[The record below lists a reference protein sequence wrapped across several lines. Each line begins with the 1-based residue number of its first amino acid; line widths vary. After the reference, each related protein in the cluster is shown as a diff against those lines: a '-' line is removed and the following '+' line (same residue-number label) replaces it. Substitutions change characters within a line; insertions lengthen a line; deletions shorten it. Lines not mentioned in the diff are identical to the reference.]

1 MEENNNVNAV
11 ERVVKIVDAVS
22 RSQKPIGV
30 TALSKETGIPKAT
43 LFRFC
48 NTLSNLGYLKKS
60 QNDEFSL
67 GLAFITLG
75 ERVKADTNIAE
86 LAKPYMEEL
95 AEETGESVNLGIRQD
110 DSVFTLLNV
119 EGQESVLISKLV
131 PICPIH
137 CSAMGKAFL
146 VNSTEED
153 VKKLFNSPLQKRT
166 VNTKTTY
173 EEFLLDKAFYEEH
186 GVTMEN
192 EEYEYGLSCFG
203 APLYGYNGKLIASV
217 SLSAPRS
224 RMEIKGR
231 DKMMKERRSTADKI
245 SRLYSRL
252 YISKY

>member
-1 MEENNNVNAV
+1 MEDNNNVAAV
-11 ERVVKIVDAVS
+11 ERVVKIIDAVS

-30 TALSKETGIPKAT
+30 TALSKETGLPKAT
-43 LFRFC
+43 VFRFC
-48 NTLSNLGYLKKS
+48 NTLANLGYLKKNP
-60 QNDEFSL
+60 NDEFSL

-95 AEETGESVNLGIRQD
+95 AEETGEAVNLGIRQD

-146 VNSTEED
+146 VNASEEEVKRLYST
-153 VKKLFNSPLQKRT
+153 PLQKRT
-166 VNTKTTY
+166 VNTRTTY
-173 EEFLLDKAFYEEH
+173 EEFLQDKAFYEEH
-186 GVTMEN
+186 GLTMEN

-203 APLYGYNGKLIASV
+203 APLYGYNGRLIAGI
-217 SLSAPRS
+217 SLSAPMS

-231 DKMMKERRSTADKI
+231 EKMMKELRSAADKI
-245 SRLYSRL
+245 SRLYARL
-252 YISKY
+252 YISKF